1 MMRAANDNPKI
12 SYETESQENHPDRLG
27 ERVFTLYFCLSDPG
41 ARNGRDC
48 PSPYHCAL
56 SVSITCFSTT
66 PVRARRKSNY
76 MKRYII
82 TAIVAAL
89 SFSVV
94 FVVLDA
100 IFRGLRP
107 FLFYLS
113 GAIVFGLFSGIVEY
127 LKENKKKPKNKE

>member
-1 MMRAANDNPKI
+1 
-12 SYETESQENHPDRLG
+12 
-27 ERVFTLYFCLSDPG
+27 
-41 ARNGRDC
+41 
-48 PSPYHCAL
+48 
-56 SVSITCFSTT
+56 
-66 PVRARRKSNY
+66 

-127 LKENKKKPKNKE
+127 ENKKKPKNKE

>member
-1 MMRAANDNPKI
+1 
-12 SYETESQENHPDRLG
+12 
-27 ERVFTLYFCLSDPG
+27 
-41 ARNGRDC
+41 
-48 PSPYHCAL
+48 
-56 SVSITCFSTT
+56 
-66 PVRARRKSNY
+66 

-89 SFSVV
+89 SFAVI

-107 FLFYLS
+107 FLFYFA

-127 LKENKKKPKNKE
+127 LKEKKKTLNNSK

>member
-1 MMRAANDNPKI
+1 
-12 SYETESQENHPDRLG
+12 
-27 ERVFTLYFCLSDPG
+27 
-41 ARNGRDC
+41 
-48 PSPYHCAL
+48 
-56 SVSITCFSTT
+56 
-66 PVRARRKSNY
+66 

-89 SFSVV
+89 SFSAI
-94 FVVLDA
+94 FVILDA

-127 LKENKKKPKNKE
+127 LKEKKKKDK

>member
-1 MMRAANDNPKI
+1 
-12 SYETESQENHPDRLG
+12 
-27 ERVFTLYFCLSDPG
+27 
-41 ARNGRDC
+41 
-48 PSPYHCAL
+48 
-56 SVSITCFSTT
+56 
-66 PVRARRKSNY
+66 

-82 TAIVAAL
+82 TGIVAAL
-89 SFSVV
+89 SFTVI

-127 LKENKKKPKNKE
+127 LKEKRKNKKTKE